1 MGMKFANPPDA
12 TVPRFLSSLICEI
25 KTRAMNDVP
34 QVEPADRGGA
44 SQQASAGGKI
54 HAPVRRSYDALA
66 ASYDTRWRHYID
78 ATSALAIEP
87 IAPGA
92 RDRVLN
98 IACGTGE
105 LERRLRAQRPHVR
118 LVGADLSL
126 NMLRRAASKEL
137 RADWLTA
144 VASHLPLASCAFDY
158 VLCVNAFH
166 YFRLPAESLAEMRRV
181 LRPGGTM
188 VLVDWCDDYWICKL
202 CSAWLRLTDRAYY
215 RTYTLANC
223 QTLLEQ
229 AGFRVIAAKRH
240 RINWLWGLMRIVC
253 RA

>member
-1 MGMKFANPPDA
+1 M
-12 TVPRFLSSLICEI
+12 
-25 KTRAMNDVP
+25 
-34 QVEPADRGGA
+34 
-44 SQQASAGGKI
+44 
-54 HAPVRRSYDALA
+54 
-66 ASYDTRWRHYID
+66 
-78 ATSALAIEP
+78 
-87 IAPGA
+87 
-92 RDRVLN
+92 N

-105 LERRLRAQRPHVR
+105 LERRLRAQRPQVR
-118 LVGADLSL
+118 LVGAFLSL
-126 NMLRRAASKEL
+126 IMCGLAARKVVRAV
-137 RADWLTA
+137 WLTA
-144 VASHLPLASCAFDY
+144 VAALLPLASCAFDY

-166 YFRLPAESLAEMRRV
+166 YFRLPIESLAEMRRV

-215 RTYTLANC
+215 RTYTLAGC
-223 QTLLEQ
+223 QALLEQ